1 MANRISRRTALGAFA
16 GSLVASYI
24 PPVRADEKLRVGKA
38 VVENIGFLPLDV
50 GIEAGI
56 FQRQGLTIE
65 ALDFAG
71 GAKIAQAMAAGAV
84 DISLSAGPDM
94 AFVAKGAPEIAVGAI
109 TESPAFMAFCVG
121 AQSIAHSSNDLK
133 GKKIG
138 ITSPGSLTEWL
149 VNELNRVKGWNDDG
163 DRMVKVAIGGATPT
177 AIAALKTGQVDATIS
192 ARQVGYLFEERQA
205 GRLLFDAA
213 EYVRA
218 IEMNTIFAS
227 TTLAQRNP
235 DAVRHFLKGWYES
248 VAFMKSHKAES
259 VVIGARVMGD
269 PPAVVARAY
278 DSLMEKFS
286 INGHFNPDAVKTL
299 ISSFVQLKTV
309 TEPVDTTKLYTEEFL
324 PKTGA

>member
-1 MANRISRRTALGAFA
+1 MAHRISRRAALGALA
-16 GSLVASYI
+16 GSLIAARI
-24 PPVRADEKLRVGKA
+24 PAVRAEAKLRVGKA
-38 VVENIGFLPLDV
+38 VVENIGFLPLNV
-50 GIEAGI
+50 GMEAGI
-56 FQRQGLTIE
+56 FERQGLTIE

-71 GAKIAQAMAAGAV
+71 GAKIAQAMAARAV

-121 AQSIAHSSNDLK
+121 AQSTARTSDDLK
-133 GKKIG
+133 GKKVG

-149 VNELNRVKGWNDDG
+149 VNELDRVKGWNAEG
-163 DRMVKVAIGGATPT
+163 DRIVKVAIGGATPT
-177 AIAALKTGQVDATIS
+177 AMAALKTGQVDATIS
-192 ARQVGYLFEERQA
+192 ARQVGYLFEEQQA

-213 EYVRA
+213 EYVHT

-227 TTLAQRNP
+227 TVLVQQNP
-235 DAVRHFLKGWYES
+235 DAVRRFLKGWYET

-259 VVIGARVMGD
+259 VEIGARVMGD
-269 PPAVVARAY
+269 PPVVVARAY

-286 INGHFNPDAVKTL
+286 TNGRFNPEAIKTL
-299 ISSFVQLKTV
+299 VASFVQLKTL

-324 PKTGA
+324 PRSGA